1 MGFFRQVYWSGLP
14 FPPPGD
20 LANSRMEPVS
30 PASPALHMDYLPLNH
45 LGSPFYSTVG
55 VNNAVISRASTGYWA
70 GAPLCSIAITAL
82 SGAGSAPQLLEYKP

>member
-20 LANSRMEPVS
+20 LANSRIEPVS
-30 PASPALHMDYLPLNH
+30 PVSPTLHMDYLPLSH
-45 LGSPFYSTVG
+45 LGSPIHSTVG
-55 VNNAVISRASTGYWA
+55 VINVVISRASTGYWA

-82 SGAGSAPQLLEYKP
+82 SGAGSAPLLLE